1 LNIEIFFRREDMKV
15 LLTLVFAAAI
25 MGLCAS
31 YGTVQGKEHP
41 HSEHPTSDHSKG
53 DAAREEHAKS
63 DHAKSEHPESEHSK
77 GDAAREEHSKSK
89 QHNHKAEHP
98 K

>member
-1 LNIEIFFRREDMKV
+1 MRI

-25 MGLCAS
+25 MGLCVAN
-31 YGTVQGKEHP
+31 GTVCGKEH
-41 HSEHPTSDHSKG
+41 STSDHSKG
-53 DAAREEHAKS
+53 DAAKEEHSKS
-63 DHAKSEHPESEHSK
+63 DHAKSEHSESEHSK